1 MDRSIAISLLSLLAS
16 CASLP
21 TLPPE
26 DAVNMSDIVS
36 NIRCELET
44 AASASGFSR
53 SKPGW
58 NAGISL
64 ELKVNQTSSGILD
77 SALTVPLNPGVMR
90 AGLKVG
96 QSSDATRSAKFKFA
110 QALTTPPGNRSYCEY
125 TTYNY
130 TEGHRRLLGG
140 RLGFAEWMVRLRN
153 TMKETNVTPTQVGYS
168 LQFVIKPNIDL
179 GPKFT
184 LLPIGDSN
192 AEIGLNLAAAKSTFH
207 TLEIVLDP
215 VVEKKPTDVRIVAD
229 ISRKPGAGKQRA
241 APDASR
247 LNDLLDQQSIKSKLD
262 QLILEDQ

>member
-1 MDRSIAISLLSLLAS
+1 MKKSIAISLLPIFTS

-21 TLPPE
+21 ELPPE

-44 AASASGFSR
+44 AANASGFSR
-53 SKPGW
+53 SATVW

-64 ELKVNQTSSGILD
+64 ELKVNQTSSGVLD
-77 SALTVPLNPGVMR
+77 SALTVPLHPGVMR

-96 QSSDATRSAKFKFA
+96 QNSDATRAAKFKFA
-110 QALTTPPGNRSYCEY
+110 QPLKTPPGIRSYCEFVS
-125 TTYNY
+125 YNY
-130 TEGHRRLLGG
+130 NEGNRRLLGG

-153 TMKETNVTPTQVGYS
+153 TMEETKVTPTQVGYS
-168 LQFVIKPNIDL
+168 LQFVIKPNIDV

-184 LLPIGDSN
+184 LLPIGDAN
-192 AEIGLNLAAAKSTFH
+192 AEIGLNLTAAKSTFH

-229 ISRKPGAGKQRA
+229 IRQRPGDGKRKLT
-241 APDASR
+241 PDASR